1 MKKLIS
7 LMIMLGVAI
16 AIKAQ
21 MVDPVHFTSQLKM
34 LGGDEAEIVFSAKI
48 DKGWHLYSTELGSD
62 GPISASFNANKMD
75 GAETVGKLQPRG
87 KEVKQFDNMFASLK
101 AAPRLCKRYASPNQ
115 HTTSTATWN
124 TALATTR
131 CACPRRRWHL

>member
-75 GAETVGKLQPRG
+75 SYPVGSWVDNPQSG
-87 KEVKQFDNMFASLK
+87 KPCKSYVILSLS
-101 AAPRLCKRYASPNQ
+101 LYLY
-115 HTTSTATWN
+115 WN
-124 TALATTR
+124 
-131 CACPRRRWHL
+131 